1 MSLAHCAHRPIG
13 RWILVALLL
22 VAVPMSA
29 ARAQTGTE
37 CGGFESAGGVGPWDY
52 GDPANHR
59 PTGDAPK
66 GRAKLV
72 ENVHF
77 KPAMRDLNTKRY
89 SPARLSSEIRY
100 TLGVFPNHYI
110 ALNSLS
116 KLEKHYGGRPAEGYK
131 ESAPLK
137 LVAECYFQRAL
148 LFKPDDARIHV
159 VYGIHLHDRG
169 RLAEA
174 IKAYET
180 AESLGEASIMF
191 AYNFGLVLADAKQYD
206 RSAEYAQRAYG
217 GGYPLPGLARKL
229 EAAGHRIAVPAPTRA
244 APAPTAPDD
253 APDDADAR

>member
-1 MSLAHCAHRPIG
+1 MLPARCTHHPLVRWSLT
-13 RWILVALLL
+13 LLL
-22 VAVPMSA
+22 LIAVPMTA
-29 ARAQTGTE
+29 AQAQIEME
-37 CGGFESAGGVGPWDY
+37 CAGLDSSGGVGPWDY
-52 GDPANHR
+52 SDPANHR
-59 PTGDAPK
+59 PSGDAPK

-77 KPAMRDLNTKRY
+77 KPAMRDLNTKKY
-89 SPARLSSEIRY
+89 SPARLSGEFRY
-100 TLGVFPNHYI
+100 TLGIFPNHYV

-137 LVAECYFQRAL
+137 LFADCYFQRAM
-148 LFKPDDARIHV
+148 LFKPDDARVHV
-159 VYGIHLHDRG
+159 VHGIHLHDRG
-169 RLAEA
+169 RFSEA

-206 RSAEYAQRAYG
+206 RALEYAQRAYG

-229 EAAGHRIAVPAPTRA
+229 EAAGYRIAVPAPARA
-244 APAPTAPDD
+244 APTQV
-253 APDDADAR
+253 APDDADAQ